1 MNASNVN
8 MKLQQ
13 QEQRRLLCPVVKT
26 GYSLI
31 FYYKVY
37 SVTESSMA
45 RLVTLLQ
52 LQYLFLLGT
61 KKLNSSIIVVTL
73 NLGLE
78 STCFF

>member
-1 MNASNVN
+1 MNTSNVK

-26 GYSLI
+26 GRSLI
-31 FYYKVY
+31 FYDKVY

-45 RLVTLLQ
+45 RSVTLLQ

-61 KKLNSSIIVVTL
+61 KKLNSSIIVVIL